1 MIDPFFRFCRHAV
14 FAGLP
19 CGNII
24 REAIAKAAIIKAR
37 NNPQGARNAP
47 LARNEAMMNAN
58 EKIEGQAEGRILS
71 DLSQAA
77 PQADQAAP
85 AKAKAKGPK
94 LAKDAGKRILKAEG
108 KAKGKKGADARIAAQ
123 FAAAEKAAKAK
134 QSKALSP
141 GSDIAKDAEYH
152 FSGLAHNMPSASDI
166 EKAEGLC
173 KRMIGRDL
181 ERYKQALK
189 GNLPIGEFDGAP
201 IDLNLQTHA
210 GYKGKWKALKALID
224 AGDLKALES
233 WNGGLGIRQNSSSSK
248 PLGRFHQCAIL
259 AMRAK
264 AAAKAKRQAGK
275 AAKNGEASQPSEAPS
290 QEGGAAQA

>member
-1 MIDPFFRFCRHAV
+1 
-14 FAGLP
+14 
-19 CGNII
+19 
-24 REAIAKAAIIKAR
+24 
-37 NNPQGARNAP
+37 
-47 LARNEAMMNAN
+47 MNMHDDN
-58 EKIEGQAEGRILS
+58 GQ
-71 DLSQAA
+71 DQAA
-77 PQADQAAP
+77 NLPIADQAAP
-85 AKAKAKGPK
+85 APAKAK
-94 LAKDAGKRILKAEG
+94 G
-108 KAKGKKGADARIAAQ
+108 KAKGKAKAAPKKGLAARMAKQDEGKAKHAQAAQ
-123 FAAAEKAAKAK
+123 AAKALQAK
-134 QSKALSP
+134 LSP

-181 ERYKQALK
+181 ARYKEALK

-210 GYKGKWKALKALID
+210 GYKGKWKALSALIA
-224 AGDLKALES
+224 AGDLKALED

-264 AAAKAKRQAGK
+264 AAAKAKRQASK
-275 AAKNGEASQPSEAPS
+275 AAKNGSADPSPAA
-290 QEGGAAQA
+290 EGEGAQA